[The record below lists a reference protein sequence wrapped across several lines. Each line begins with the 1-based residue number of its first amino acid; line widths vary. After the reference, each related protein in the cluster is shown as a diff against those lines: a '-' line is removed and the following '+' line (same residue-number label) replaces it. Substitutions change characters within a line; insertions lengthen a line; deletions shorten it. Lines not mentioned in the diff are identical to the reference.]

1 MSEEPG
7 FDLLEMFGAIRRRIR
22 FVLAV
27 SAAAGVLTLAIAFVL
42 PKWYTAT
49 SVILPPDESD
59 LLSNMSLATR
69 ALTKFPAFGILSDYF
84 TPADI
89 YKAILGSRTVEETV
103 VEQFDL
109 QKVYRLKSREK
120 TLKELAGHTKVKLN
134 PDGTIAV
141 SVEDRS
147 PQRAAAM
154 TNAFVAELDRFNVE
168 KRSSSARRTREFLQR
183 RVAETDSLL
192 RVSELKLKE
201 YQEKSHTIAPVA
213 AGSEA
218 TQAAADLMSRK
229 ILLEVRVGMLR
240 GYLRDDNDE
249 VVQARS
255 ELDQL
260 DRRIA
265 TLPALEN
272 DLQRLV
278 RDTRMYEQ
286 LFLLLTSELERSRVR
301 ETMDTPTVQVLD
313 TARTPERHSRPR
325 KGLLAVGAGLLAFV
339 AASSWTVVRD
349 RSSVSAAE

>member
-1 MSEEPG
+1 MKPAAE
-7 FDLLEMFGAIRRRIR
+7 FDLRVLFAAVGRRWR

-27 SAAAGVLTLAIAFVL
+27 TVGTAALTLAIAFML
-42 PKWYTAT
+42 PKWYEATAI
-49 SVILPPDESD
+49 ILPPDESD
-59 LLSNMSLATR
+59 LLSNMSLAQR

-89 YKAILGSRTVEETV
+89 YKAILGSRTVQEAI
-103 VEQFDL
+103 VERYDL
-109 QKVYRLKSREK
+109 QKVYHLKSREK
-120 TLKELAGHTKVKLN
+120 TLKALSGHAHVKLN

-147 PQRAAAM
+147 PQRAADM
-154 TNAFVAELDRFNVE
+154 TNAFLLELDRFNVE
-168 KRSSSARRTREFLQR
+168 KRSTSARRTREFLQH

-192 RVSELKLKE
+192 AVSEQRLRR
-201 YQEKSHTIAPVA
+201 YQEEKHTVAPSMV
-213 AGSEA
+213 GSDA

-229 ILLEVRVGMLR
+229 IMLEVRLGTLR
-240 GYLRDDNDE
+240 GYLGEDNDQI
-249 VVQARS
+249 VQARS

-278 RDTRMYEQ
+278 RDARMYEQ
-286 LFLLLTSELERSRVR
+286 LYLLLTSELERSRVR

-313 TARTPERHSRPR
+313 AAKPPERHSRPR
-325 KGLLAVGAGLLAFV
+325 KGLLAAGAGLLACCASALWV
-339 AASSWTVVRD
+339 AAND
-349 RSSVSAAE
+349 RTKPSIPE